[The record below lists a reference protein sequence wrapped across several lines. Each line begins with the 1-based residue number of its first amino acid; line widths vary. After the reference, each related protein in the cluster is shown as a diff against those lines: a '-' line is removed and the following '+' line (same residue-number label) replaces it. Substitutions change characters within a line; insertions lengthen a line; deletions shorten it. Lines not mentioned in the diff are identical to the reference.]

1 MAKKKKGFD
10 PVFPDPKEV
19 RGAVWKMAA
28 PAETKL
34 MFGLGALFLGAATL
48 RYAPKLA
55 AKMIPMLVS
64 AFTPPEGWQPVP
76 LVPYHPEGAEPIET
90 LIDERQL
97 GRSEVISELAHP
109 KRN

>member
-10 PVFPDPKEV
+10 PMFPDPKDV
-19 RGAVWKMAA
+19 RGAVWKM
-28 PAETKL
+28 PVPPEMKL
-34 MFGLGALFLGAATL
+34 IYGIGALFLGAATI

-55 AKMIPMLVS
+55 QKMIPMLVS
-64 AFTPPEGWQPVP
+64 AFTPPEGWKSVP
-76 LVPYHPEGAEPIET
+76 FVPYHPEGAEPIET
-90 LIDERQL
+90 RIDERQL